1 MTTRQVQPFIGEV
14 AEESILTDEGLG
26 PKKRKK
32 RRSGSEGGSRGETV
46 TGWLFVTPFL
56 IIFTLFSLIPA
67 ILALTTSLTDMTAR
81 DLRDPFNVNPVG
93 FQNFI
98 DIFGD
103 AAFRRSLLNT
113 FLFVIITVPITIGVG
128 LFLAVLLNNGI
139 RKLKA
144 VFRAAVYIPVITNIV
159 AAAVI
164 WSYAF
169 SITGPVN
176 ELLAGM
182 GLSTHNWTG
191 SQNWAFGLIV
201 VMGVWRTTGTCMILF
216 LAGLQAVPE
225 ELNEAAALDGASAW
239 QTFRKVTLP
248 ILRPTTLL
256 VTVLMSVMF
265 LNIFEEPYLLTKGGP
280 VGSTRPAALW
290 VFEQFGFGNI
300 SYSMAGSVVMLILV
314 AIVAAI
320 QFRMLR
326 PADED

>member
-1 MTTRQVQPFIGEV
+1 MTTRQVQPLVGEAV
-14 AEESILTDEGLG
+14 EQTVLANEGLT
-26 PKKRKK
+26 PRRKK
-32 RRSGSEGGSRGETV
+32 RSKGSDGGTRGEAV

-56 IIFTLFSLIPA
+56 IIFTLFSLIPTV
-67 ILALTTSLTDMTAR
+67 LALTTSWTDMTAK
-81 DLRDPFNVNPVG
+81 DLRNPLGVNVVG
-93 FQNFI
+93 FQNFV
-98 DIFGD
+98 DIFGN

-113 FLFVIITVPITIGVG
+113 FLFVVLTVPLTIGIG

-139 RKLKA
+139 RKLRSMY
-144 VFRAAVYIPVITNIV
+144 RAAVYIPVITNIV

-169 SITGPVN
+169 SMTGPVN
-176 ELLAGM
+176 ELLG
-182 GLSTHNWTG
+182 GLGLPAPNWTG
-191 SQNWAFGLIV
+191 DAKWAFGLIV

-216 LAGLQAVPE
+216 LAGLQSVPE
-225 ELNEAAALDGASAW
+225 ELNEAAALDGATAW

-256 VTVLMSVMF
+256 VTVLMTVMF

-280 VGSTRPAALW
+280 VGATRPTALW

-300 SYSMAGSVVMLILV
+300 SYSMAGSVIMLIV
-314 AIVAAI
+314 VGVVAAF

-326 PADED
+326 PKDED